1 MRCADLL
8 TARSCRRGRRPQES
22 WPVSTL
28 RSTHYH
34 VPETSGVLA
43 LSSRLTPARGRRRAR
58 EAGAPAVRG
67 RGRAQ
72 RPPVEC
78 TGGHPSP
85 PLVSEGYSLRIEAPC
100 SVFWSGAWS
109 SGGVRLSRR
118 ASTAVDR
125 TRGRGGAN
133 SGGAGI
139 PREHR
144 PEWACAS
151 GAQVS
156 RACVRRVRTPEG
168 SKASKRAARPRADE
182 PGSFG
187 RLPRSACGATRTKDR
202 WPEMTAAGNPRYR
215 SRVAPRTPSR
225 GIGPARG
232 RRKRGKPVG
241 DRRSFRVGESR
252 SGPKPPGSKRPPSR
266 VRRHGSSGG

>member
-8 TARSCRRGRRPQES
+8 TVRSCRRGGRPQES
-22 WPVSTL
+22 WPVSTS
-28 RSTHYH
+28 RSTHHH
-34 VPETSGVLA
+34 VPQTSGVLA
-43 LSSRLTPARGRRRAR
+43 FSSRLTPARGRRRAR

-78 TGGHPSP
+78 AGGHPP
-85 PLVSEGYSLRIEAPC
+85 PPPVTENLDLRIEAPC

-125 TRGRGGAN
+125 TRGRGGAS

-139 PREHR
+139 PGEHWPGR
-144 PEWACAS
+144 ACAS

-156 RACVRRVRTPEG
+156 RARVRRVRTPGE
-168 SKASKRAARPRADE
+168 SKASKRAERPRAGE
-182 PGSFG
+182 PGRFG

-202 WPEMTAAGNPRYR
+202 
-215 SRVAPRTPSR
+215 
-225 GIGPARG
+225 
-232 RRKRGKPVG
+232 
-241 DRRSFRVGESR
+241 
-252 SGPKPPGSKRPPSR
+252 
-266 VRRHGSSGG
+266 